1 MFKLLTVFLLSF
13 SFILFAQSENYLQKE
28 ANPDEQIVVDNSNY
42 AQLWRAL
49 LHARESGDQENYQR
63 IYNQIQEEYS
73 DRFVGQP
80 ITETDQ
86 ILIPLDTEPTV
97 TNSLPNGINWTDEIK
112 IFNGK
117 IGYSTG
123 GNPTINRKMI
133 KMISDT
139 LGTLYAAC
147 ITNWTTC
154 DTLAFFKST
163 DKGFTWTNFKNIYA
177 GAGLRYQGFDI
188 DIADTANNAW
198 KIGIVVT
205 LTTKTSNGNDGMVAY
220 GDMNEDGS
228 NFTPIVIESPSGT
241 KGCISPAIITD
252 AYNYSPSAT
261 YWYITYQRV
270 DTTTGITQ
278 QVIAALS
285 SNGGTSWQLDTVR
298 AGFNDY
304 QLDIDYTR
312 TDTFYVYVLLT
323 NNATATDENLRL
335 RYIYLFNFGTASGWL
350 QYNVANSTNPEFDGM
365 MAVNRATNQVAVVHT
380 TTVGSDKNIEYAY
393 SLDGKVPFTQNVLLS
408 GEANNEERPSIHS
421 PANQNGAFRVAFISK
436 GTADTVYYKST
447 LNIASFSASKTLVSR
462 VNYSSTSVIP
472 SVCGFSSYPS
482 SGFNGGVIYAG
493 QGPTNLYF
501 NSSNLITDVEDSFV
515 SLDNYALY
523 QNYPNP
529 FNPTTKIVWQSPV
542 SGWQTLKVYDILGN
556 EVATL
561 VNEYKN
567 AGRNEVEFSTGSFG
581 DASKLS
587 SGLYIYTLRTG
598 NFISSRKMMLIK

>member
-1 MFKLLTVFLLSF
+1 MKKVLAFFIVFFVSF
-13 SFILFAQSENYLQKE
+13 AFAQSESEIQKE
-28 ANPDEQIVVDNSNY
+28 SNPVYQNIVDNSGY

-49 LHARESGDQENYQR
+49 LEARESGDLENYQQ
-63 IYNQIQEEYS
+63 ILNQIQQQYS
-73 DRFVGQP
+73 YKFVGTP
-80 ITETDQ
+80 LKSSDQ
-86 ILIPLDTEPTV
+86 ILIPVETQHT
-97 TNSLPNGINWTDEIK
+97 TSGSLPEGINWTDELEIY
-112 IFNGK
+112 NGK

-133 KMISDT
+133 KMIADT

-177 GAGLRYQGFDI
+177 GSGLRYQGFDI
-188 DIADTANNAW
+188 DIADTANNVW

-205 LTTKTSNGNDGMVAY
+205 LTTKTSNGNNGLIAY
-220 GDMNEDGS
+220 GDMNDDGS
-228 NFTPIVIESPSGT
+228 NFSSVVLESSSGI
-241 KGCISPAIITD
+241 KGCISPAIVTD
-252 AYNYSPSAT
+252 AYNYSPSDT

-278 QVIAALS
+278 EVIAALS

-304 QLDIDYTR
+304 QLDIDYTK
-312 TDTFYVYVLLT
+312 TDSLYVYVLLT
-323 NNATATDENLRL
+323 NNVTVTNENLRL
-335 RYIYLFNFGTASGWL
+335 RYIYLNNFGTASSWL
-350 QYNVANSTNPEFDGM
+350 QYNIANSTNPEFDGM
-365 MAVNRATNQVAVVHT
+365 IAVNRATNQVAVVHT

-393 SLDGKVPFTQNVLLS
+393 SFDGKVPFTQNVLLS

-447 LNIASFSASKTLVSR
+447 TNIASFSTSKTLVSR

-472 SVCGFSSYPS
+472 SVCGFSMYPS

-501 NSSNLITDVEDSFV
+501 NSSNLTTDVEDSFV

-529 FNPTTKIVWQSPV
+529 FNPTTKIIWQSPV
-542 SGWQTLKVYDILGN
+542 GGWQILKVYDILGN
-556 EVATL
+556 EIATL
-561 VNEYKN
+561 VNEYKD
-567 AGRNEVEFSTGSFG
+567 AGRNEVEF
-581 DASKLS
+581 DASKLP
-587 SGLYIYTLRTG
+587 SGLYIYTIRAG
-598 NFISSRKMMLIK
+598 NFISSRKMMLLK